1 VTFTWCV
8 IEAKKYRAPSV
19 GSGDR
24 IESGGSLT
32 AGFLNS
38 SNTYQ
43 RGKETDE
50 RFWFYSGPEG
60 RHFLYIAR
68 GEAYIS

>member
-1 VTFTWCV
+1 MTVARCV
-8 IEAKKYRAPSV
+8 IEAEKYRAPSL
-19 GSGDR
+19 GLGDR
-24 IESGGSLT
+24 IESGSSLT

-38 SNTYQ
+38 SNTSQ

-50 RFWFYSGPEG
+50 RYWFYSGAES
-60 RHFLYIAR
+60 RHFLHIAR